1 MQKILLSDFAIVVYE
16 GILLIFLLINSIRLR
31 NKNKR
36 IAEMVSLQMDRI
48 REENLD
54 ASLRNTMYIQQSNA
68 VSNKNNPY
76 DVIYHQEEK
85 NIYEDTRDRISIQVE
100 ERGIL
105 STKKYVVHVFDSI
118 QVGNDDSNTIILND
132 LSIARHQI
140 QLMKVEKELFI
151 KNLDC
156 SNQVYLL
163 RNKRKNNITEIPVCV
178 KSSDTIMLGNTR
190 LIIMI
195 I

>member
-1 MQKILLSDFAIVVYE
+1 M
-16 GILLIFLLINSIRLR
+16 
-31 NKNKR
+31 
-36 IAEMVSLQMDRI
+36 
-48 REENLD
+48 
-54 ASLRNTMYIQQSNA
+54 
-68 VSNKNNPY
+68 
-76 DVIYHQEEK
+76 
-85 NIYEDTRDRISIQVE
+85 
-100 ERGIL
+100 
-105 STKKYVVHVFDSI
+105 HVFDSI

-132 LSIARHQI
+132 LAISRHQI
-140 QLMKVEKELFI
+140 QLMKVEKELFV